1 MTRPPHVRRVY
12 LPPEEPPRES
22 LASLLLG
29 LLALMAIAVVL
40 LWLLPLLASPEA
52 PW

>member
-1 MTRPPHVRRVY
+1 MTRPPHVRRGPY

-29 LLALMAIAVVL
+29 GAVLVLWGLAAVLWMAVG
-40 LWLLPLLASPEA
+40 S
-52 PW
+52 

>member
-1 MTRPPHVRRVY
+1 MTRQPHVRRGPY

-29 LLALMAIAVVL
+29 CAVLVLWGLAAVLWMAVG
-40 LWLLPLLASPEA
+40 S
-52 PW
+52 